1 MGFGPTKGHG
11 SRMDFVLEIASFLLK
26 TLMVVVAIGT
36 VLLFLVQ
43 AISSGRRRMREGL
56 EVEKLNDQ
64 YKSFRQQLQSRLLGK
79 KEFKS
84 LAKSAK
90 KERKLDAAKPRE
102 TRAFVLDFDGDIRA
116 TATDDLREEVTAI
129 LSIAKPGDEV
139 ILRLESGGGL
149 VTSYGLASSQLVRF
163 RAAGVKLTICVDK
176 IAASGGYMMAC
187 TADQILAAPFAVVG
201 SIGVIAQVPNFNKVL
216 KKHDVDYRE
225 VTAGEYKRTITMFG
239 EITEKG
245 LEKFRSQLDET
256 HLLFK
261 DFIHKNR
268 PSLDIQ
274 KVATGEHWYGTQALE
289 LGLIDKITTSDDY
302 VVSLFDAHDVYRVKH
317 HSKKK
322 LADRF
327 SESFATLVHRI
338 AVKLWSDVNRSRFGN

>member
-1 MGFGPTKGHG
+1 
-11 SRMDFVLEIASFLLK
+11 MDFLLEIASFLVK
-26 TLMVVVAIGT
+26 TVMIVIAIGT

-43 AISSGRRRMREGL
+43 AISSGRRRLREGL

-64 YKSFRQQLQSRLLGK
+64 YKSFRRQLQSRLLGK

-84 LAKSAK
+84 IAKTAK
-90 KERKLDAAKPRE
+90 KERKKDAATPRE

-116 TATDDLREEVTAI
+116 SATDDLREEITAI

-149 VTSYGLASSQLVRF
+149 VTSYGLASSQLARF
-163 RAAGVKLTICVDK
+163 RTAGVKLTICVDK

-201 SIGVIAQVPNFNKVL
+201 SIGVIAQVPNFSKVL

-245 LEKFRSQLDET
+245 LEKFRAQLDET
-256 HLLFK
+256 HMLFK
-261 DFIHKNR
+261 DFIHQNR
-268 PSLDIQ
+268 PSLDVQ
-274 KVATGEHWYGTQALE
+274 KVATGEHWYGTQALQ
-289 LGLIDKITTSDDY
+289 LGLIDKVTTSDDY
-302 VVSLFDAHDVYRVKH
+302 IINLFEAHDVYRVKH

-327 SESFATLVHRI
+327 SESFSTLIHRVAI
-338 AVKLWSDVNRSRFGN
+338 KIWSDLNRTRFGT